1 VQVLRSATSIN
12 AALIQREGVLGVIR
26 AGAAADLIVVDG
38 DPLQDLSVLTDQTN
52 IKLIMKDG
60 RIFKNEIA
68 GVANG

>member
-1 VQVLRSATSIN
+1 
-12 AALIQREGVLGVIR
+12 VLGVIR

-38 DPLQDLSVLTDQTN
+38 DPVQDLAVLTDPTN